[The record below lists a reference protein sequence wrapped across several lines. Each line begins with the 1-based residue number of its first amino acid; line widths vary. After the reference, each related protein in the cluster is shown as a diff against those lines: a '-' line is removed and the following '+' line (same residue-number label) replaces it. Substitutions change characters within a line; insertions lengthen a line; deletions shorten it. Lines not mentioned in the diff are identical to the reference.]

1 MARKGEN
8 IYKRKDG
15 RYEGRYV
22 IGKKENGCTRF
33 GYIFGRS
40 YAEVHQR
47 LIVAKAEQMR
57 KGTKAEQKKGS
68 MENYMNKWLQEEL
81 RPRIKVSS
89 YQTYMN
95 LLNRH
100 ILPHIGRYDI
110 TEITLELVGGYIQR
124 LRDIGL
130 SDATIN
136 GTFTLLKSFM
146 KDAHEQGLLKVNPC
160 RRFRIKKEMPQKQ
173 RVLSVQE
180 QEQLYKASEES
191 DFPGVFSLYT
201 GMRLGEI
208 SALKWED
215 IDFDKGTITVCRTV
229 QRIKR
234 MSGGTILMI
243 GSPKTSRSVRVI
255 PIPVF
260 LIDQLKK
267 LRENSTSSEYVFGK
281 DTKPA
286 DPRTL
291 QRHLER
297 LTKNIGI
304 SHVHF
309 HTLRHTYATRLMEL
323 GVDIKTISVLLG
335 HASVKTTMDIYV
347 HSLFATQCDAV
358 KRITPF

>member
-40 YAEVHQR
+40 YAEVHQK

-57 KGTKAEQKKGS
+57 KVTKAEQKKGS
-68 MENYMNKWLQEEL
+68 IEHYMNKWLQEEV

-146 KDAHEQGLLKVNPC
+146 KEACEQGLLHANPC
-160 RRFRIKKEMPQKQ
+160 HRFRIRKENPHQQ
-173 RVLSVQE
+173 RVLSTRE
-180 QEQLYKASEES
+180 QENLYKASEEADLPS
-191 DFPGVFSLYT
+191 LLSLYT

-208 SALKWED
+208 SAMRWED
-215 IDFDKGTITVCRTV
+215 IDFDNGTVTVCRTV
-229 QRIKR
+229 QRIR
-234 MSGGTILMI
+234 RLAGGTFLMV
-243 GSPKTSRSVRVI
+243 GSPKTDQSVRVI

-260 LIDQLKK
+260 LIERLKCWMEK
-267 LRENSTSSEYVFGK
+267 RESSEYVFGRDK
-281 DTKPA
+281 NPA

-291 QRHLER
+291 QRRLER
-297 LTKNIGI
+297 LTQNAGI
-304 SHVHF
+304 DRVHY
-309 HTLRHTYATRLMEL
+309 HTLRHTFATRLIEL
-323 GVDIKTISVLLG
+323 RVDIKTISVLLG

-347 HSLFATQCDAV
+347 HSLFTTQCDAV
-358 KRITPF
+358 KKLMPF